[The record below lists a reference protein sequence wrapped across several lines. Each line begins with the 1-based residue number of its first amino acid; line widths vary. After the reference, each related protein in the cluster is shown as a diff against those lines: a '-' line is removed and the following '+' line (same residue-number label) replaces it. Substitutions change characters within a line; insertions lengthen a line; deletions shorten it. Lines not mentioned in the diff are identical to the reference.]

1 MIKKFVNDKVCIFI
15 DESGTLPDPKD
26 KVIIVAAVGTQT
38 PIKIESIIKEIKKR
52 GKHKKKISE
61 FKFYTASEKAKTAF
75 FKKIA
80 YEPFDIFILI
90 VEKMGRKIPDTPQH
104 FAILCWL
111 LLTDVFNFYY
121 QVKKIV
127 FDRHF
132 HKNEDVKDFNQYLKK
147 FLGKL
152 PPINHVDSQTDK
164 KVNVA
169 DMVAGAV
176 LAKETGKEKK
186 FYLMFKKQIISE
198 TKINWPE
205 TKGKLFKQKLA

>member
-1 MIKKFVNDKVCIFI
+1 VAEITVFI

-26 KVIIVAAVGTQT
+26 RVVIVAAVGTT
-38 PIKIESIIKEIKKR
+38 APAKIELIIKKVRENGKFKR
-52 GKHKKKISE
+52 KTGE
-61 FKFYTASEKAKTAF
+61 LKFYTTGERSKTIFFEKVTK
-75 FKKIA
+75 
-80 YEPFDIFILI
+80 ENFDIFILI

-111 LLTDVFNFYY
+111 LLTDVFNFYP
-121 QVKKIV
+121 QVKKII

-132 HKNEDVKDFNQYLKK
+132 HRNKDLERFNQFLKG

-152 PPINHVDSQTDK
+152 PKISHVDSQK
-164 KVNVA
+164 EQRVNIA

-186 FYLMFKKQIISE
+186 FYQMFKKQIISE

-205 TKGKLFKQKLA
+205 AKRKLFKTKKLA